1 MFSSRV
7 SSSFGSASLSRLLL
21 APLHFHFFPFGAD
34 RWGRCPHFVIGLGG
48 CTICP
53 PTTILLLAVLSF
65 LTFPVRPWYERF
77 IHYGDV
83 RKRET
88 AIRHARY
95 PSPPPALH
103 CVASGGRCAA
113 PLLPSPT
120 RGNIRPCSPGRSD
133 SACVANC
140 PSSGLASPCSAC
152 VPMVCLVYFP
162 FGASSCSSSF
172 SGR

>member
-95 PSPPPALH
+95 PSPPPHSIVSPPGAGVPLRSCLLPRGATSAH
-103 CVASGGRCAA
+103 VPRAA
-113 PLLPSPT
+113 PTPRVLQTVHL
-120 RGNIRPCSPGRSD
+120 RG
-133 SACVANC
+133 
-140 PSSGLASPCSAC
+140 
-152 VPMVCLVYFP
+152 
-162 FGASSCSSSF
+162 
-172 SGR
+172 